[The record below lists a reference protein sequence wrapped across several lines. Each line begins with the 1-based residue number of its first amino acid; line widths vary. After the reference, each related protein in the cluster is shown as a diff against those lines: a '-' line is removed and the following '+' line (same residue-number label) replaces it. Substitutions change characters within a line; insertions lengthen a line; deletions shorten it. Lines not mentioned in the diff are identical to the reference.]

1 MNKNILM
8 DYDKMKKYILIVFGV
23 SVVLAL
29 SLILYLEFNCRCTS
43 HTYYQLKNR
52 VLYYNKIDTY
62 IEENK
67 DSIVD
72 WNALIRSDTTLDIIF
87 INNKK
92 DSLEFI
98 VIAKDTEKDRVSY
111 YYNGEYH
118 LYRILP
124 NRNEVSKL
132 KEYIYNKLDN

>member
-1 MNKNILM
+1 
-8 DYDKMKKYILIVFGV
+8 MKKYILIVFGV
-23 SVVLAL
+23 SVVLAF
-29 SLILYLEFNCRCTS
+29 SIILYLSYDCRCTY

-52 VLYYNKIDTY
+52 IFYYNKIDTY

-72 WNALIRSDTTLDIIF
+72 WKALIRSDSTLEIIP

-98 VIAKDTEKDRVSY
+98 VISKDAKFDRISY
-111 YYNGEYH
+111 YNNSEYH

-124 NRNEVSKL
+124 SKREQSKL